1 MTKPQFMET
10 MMVETATRPFSLS
23 DCVDLETYP
32 LDRLDTPHAQDMVDM
47 CRRQLADDGCVVLKD
62 FVRPDMLTRLEAETE
77 QLSPSAHINAT
88 ETNPYN
94 SAADPD
100 LPPEHP
106 KNRFDDRTNGFVAG
120 DRIAT
125 GTIIRT
131 LYHDPAFKRFISV
144 VVGVDEIHEYA
155 DPLADLVVNVLKE
168 GRQHPWHFDSN
179 DFIVTM
185 QTRKPEAGGVFQY
198 APNIRGAQGENFEGV
213 QAILDGD
220 HTLLKSLELT
230 PGDLQIFFGRNALHR
245 VTPVIGPRERHTVI
259 FAYAREPG
267 FVGRPE
273 RARAIF
279 GRMAPIHEEML
290 TREVVRSDNLS
301 D

>member
-1 MTKPQFMET
+1 MTDSTDTGFQL
-10 MMVETATRPFSLS
+10 A
-23 DCVDLETYP
+23 DCID
-32 LDRLDTPHAQDMVDM
+32 LDRYPITAPDSDAGRALIET

-62 FVRPDMLTRLEAETE
+62 FVQPEMLNRLEAETE
-77 QLSPSAHINAT
+77 RLSPDAHLNET

-94 SAADPD
+94 SAADPS
-100 LPPEHP
+100 LPAEHP

-120 DRIAT
+120 DRIAQ
-125 GTIIRT
+125 GTILRT
-131 LYHDPAFKRFISV
+131 IYHDPAFKAFIAA
-144 VVGVDEIHEYA
+144 VVGEDEVHEFA

-185 QTRKPEAGGVFQY
+185 QTRKPEGGGVFEY
-198 APNIRGAQGENFEGV
+198 APSIRGAHGENYEGV

-220 HTLLKSLELT
+220 HRALKSLELT
-230 PGDLQIFFGRNALHR
+230 PGDLQIFFGRNSLHR
-245 VTPVIGPRERHTVI
+245 VTPVKGPRERHTVI

-273 RARAIF
+273 RAKAIF
-279 GRMAPIHEEML
+279 GRIAPVHERML
-290 TREVVRSDNLS
+290 QEGVVRADALS